1 MRGYFQGVLSGGTS
15 VLARA
20 GLAQNVGVNFLVC
33 PKQGSLKYLLKV
45 DGEST
50 TQANQSSSTAST
62 CFKFKLAALA
72 VLESQFLCNL
82 NHLTYN
88 LRL

>member
-1 MRGYFQGVLSGGTS
+1 MRGYFEGVLSGGTS

-50 TQANQSSSTAST
+50 TNQSSST
-62 CFKFKLAALA
+62 CFKFKLAGLA

-88 LRL
+88 IRL